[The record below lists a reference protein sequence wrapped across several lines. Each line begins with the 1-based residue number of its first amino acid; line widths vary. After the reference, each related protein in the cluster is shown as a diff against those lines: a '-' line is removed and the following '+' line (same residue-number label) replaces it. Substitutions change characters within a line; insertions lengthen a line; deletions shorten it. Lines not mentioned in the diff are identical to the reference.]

1 MMATTHVLAGVLVGL
16 AAVAVAPVA
25 ATPVVIAAAL
35 GGLTPDFDL
44 LGAHRRTLHFPA
56 YGTGAAAL
64 AAGLAWAV
72 PTTATVALAAF
83 LAAFALHSVSDAF
96 GGGLSLRPWE
106 PSSDRGVYEHLRGRW
121 HRPRR
126 IVRYDGAPEDAF
138 LGLALA
144 LPAYA
149 LLGPTGRLA
158 VVALVVV
165 SVVYT
170 AVRRAL
176 VDGGESLLQWLPPGI
191 VRRLPESLVGDLR

>member
-1 MMATTHVLAGVLVGL
+1 MMATTHVFAGVLVGL

-25 ATPVVIAAAL
+25 ATPVLIAAAL

-56 YGTGAAAL
+56 YGTSAAAL
-64 AAGLAWAV
+64 ATGLAWAV

-83 LAAFALHSVSDAF
+83 LVAFALHAVSDAF

-126 IVRYDGAPEDAF
+126 VVRYDGAPEDAF

-158 VVALVVV
+158 VLGLLVV

-170 AVRRAL
+170 VGRRTL
-176 VDGGESLLQWLPPGI
+176 VDGGESLMRWLPPGI
-191 VRRLPESLVGDLR
+191 ARRLPESLVGDLR

>member
-16 AAVAVAPVA
+16 AAVALAPVESA
-25 ATPVVIAAAL
+25 PVVIAAGL
-35 GGLTPDFDL
+35 GGLTPDFDM

-56 YGTGAAAL
+56 YGTL
-64 AAGLAWAV
+64 AAVLATGLAVAV
-72 PTTATVALAAF
+72 TTTLTVALAAF
-83 LAAFALHSVSDAF
+83 LAAFALHSVSDAL

-149 LLGPTGRLA
+149 LLGPTGRAA
-158 VVALVVV
+158 VVALLVV
-165 SVVYT
+165 SVLYT
-170 AVRRAL
+170 AGRRAL
-176 VDGGESLLQWLPPGI
+176 VDGGETLVRRLPQRL
-191 VRRLPESLVGDLR
+191 VRRLPETLVGDLR

>member
-1 MMATTHVLAGVLVGL
+1 MATTHVFAGVLVGL

-25 ATPVVIAAAL
+25 ATPVLIAAAL

-64 AAGLAWAV
+64 ATGLAWAV

-83 LAAFALHSVSDAF
+83 LVAFALHAVSDAF

-126 IVRYDGAPEDAF
+126 VVRYDGAPEDAF

-158 VVALVVV
+158 VLGLLVV

-170 AVRRAL
+170 VGRRTL
-176 VDGGESLLQWLPPGI
+176 VDGGESLMRWLPPGI
-191 VRRLPESLVGDLR
+191 ARRLPESLVGDLR